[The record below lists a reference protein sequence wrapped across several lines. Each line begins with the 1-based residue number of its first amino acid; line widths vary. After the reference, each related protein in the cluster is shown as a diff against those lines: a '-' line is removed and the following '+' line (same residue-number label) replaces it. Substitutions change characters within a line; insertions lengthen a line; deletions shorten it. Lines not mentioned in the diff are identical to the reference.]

1 MNVLKDAFTGETL
14 VDIINLSFDKGVFT
28 SAFKTSTVVPIQ
40 IVMNF
45 AK

>member
-1 MNVLKDAFTGETL
+1 MLLLLVGETL
-14 VDIINLSFDKGVFT
+14 VDIINLMSFDKGVFT